1 MTKMYFVHR
10 GNARSLLF
18 FENFATMLPFVTLR
32 RAGAARA
39 SRLLAGVAL
48 AAGAIAAAPHAALAQ
63 GASPVLDKIRSTGT
77 IVLGYR
83 ESALPFSFADDK
95 GQPAGYAVDLCLR
108 AAEAARVKL
117 GLNAIKVRW
126 MPLTPQNRIPAVV
139 NGLVDLDCAPNTNSL
154 ERQKQVAF
162 SVSHYISTVRMLVR
176 ADSGIQSFDDLR
188 GKTVVTSAGSTGDRH
203 VRRLKGQYGFHDVY
217 AKDHGES
224 FLLLESGRAQA
235 FVMDDVLLA
244 GLRARAKDPSQ
255 YVIVGPALST
265 EQNALMM
272 SRADPEWKQL
282 VDQTLASAF
291 AGPQV
296 VALQKQWF
304 QQPIGARGI
313 NLALA
318 PSAQVREAWKHPSD
332 VATE

>member
-1 MTKMYFVHR
+1 MSF
-10 GNARSLLF
+10 ARSFAPRQLFRPLVALLLSL
-18 FENFATMLPFVTLR
+18 ATLAPL
-32 RAGAARA
+32 GARA
-39 SRLLAGVAL
+39 E
-48 AAGAIAAAPHAALAQ
+48 
-63 GASPVLDKIRSTGT
+63 SPVLDKIRDSGT

-95 GQPAGYAVDLCLR
+95 GKPAGYAVDLCLR
-108 AAEAARVKL
+108 VAEATRQKL
-117 GLNAIKVRW
+117 GLKDLKVRW
-126 MPLTPQNRIPAVV
+126 MPLTPQNRFPAMV

-162 SVSHYISTVRMLVR
+162 SVSHYVSTVRMLVR
-176 ADSGIQSFDDLR
+176 ADSGIKSFEDLR

-203 VRRLKGQYGFHDVY
+203 VRFMKQQYGYRDIY

-244 GLRARAKDPSQ
+244 GLRARAKDPAQ
-255 YVIVGPALST
+255 WVIVGPALST

-272 SRADPEWKQL
+272 SKADPEWKQF
-282 VDQTLASAF
+282 VDQTLATTF
-291 AGPQV
+291 AGPGI
-296 VALQKQWF
+296 ASLQKRWF
-304 QQPIGARGI
+304 QQPIGSRNI

-318 PSAQVREAWKHPSD
+318 PSNQVREAWKHPSD
-332 VATE
+332 TTTE

>member
-1 MTKMYFVHR
+1 MTPCPFPMPSFR
-10 GNARSLLF
+10 LTASNLFRPLTALLLAV
-18 FENFATMLPFVTLR
+18 ATLSPL
-32 RAGAARA
+32 GARA
-39 SRLLAGVAL
+39 
-48 AAGAIAAAPHAALAQ
+48 Q
-63 GASPVLDKIRSTGT
+63 SPVLDKIRDSGT

-108 AAEAARVKL
+108 VAEAARQKL
-117 GLNAIKVRW
+117 GLKDIKVRW
-126 MPLTPQNRIPAVV
+126 LPLTPQNRFPAVV

-162 SVSHYISTVRMLVR
+162 SVSHYVSTVRMLVR
-176 ADSGIQSFDDLR
+176 ADSGIQSFEDLR

-203 VRRLKGQYGFHDVY
+203 VRRLKQQYGYRDVY

-255 YVIVGPALST
+255 FVIVGPALST

-272 SRADPEWKQL
+272 SKADPEWKQF
-282 VDQTLASAF
+282 VDQTLASTF
-291 AGPQV
+291 AGTGITT
-296 VALQKQWF
+296 LQKHWF
-304 QQPIGARGI
+304 QQPIGSRKI
-313 NLALA
+313 NLALL
-318 PSAQVREAWKHPSD
+318 PSNQVRDAWKHPSD

>member
-1 MTKMYFVHR
+1 MPSIL
-10 GNARSLLF
+10 A
-18 FENFATMLPFVTLR
+18 LPGRL
-32 RAGAARA
+32 
-39 SRLLAGVAL
+39 SRAL
-48 AAGAIAAAPHAALAQ
+48 ATLVMSVAAFSPAHAQ
-63 GASPVLDKIRSTGT
+63 SPVLDKIRDSGT

-108 AAEAARVKL
+108 AVEAARQKL
-117 GLNAIKVRW
+117 GLKDLKVRW

-162 SVSHYISTVRMLVR
+162 SVSHYVSTVRMLVR
-176 ADSGIQSFDDLR
+176 ADSGIHSFEDLR

-203 VRRLKGQYGFHDVY
+203 VRRLKAQYGYRDVY

-255 YVIVGPALST
+255 YVIVGPALSV

-272 SRADPEWKQL
+272 SRADPEWKRL
-282 VDQTLASAF
+282 VDQTLAATF
-291 AGPQV
+291 TGPDI
-296 VALQKQWF
+296 ATLQKRWF
-304 QQPIGARGI
+304 QQPIGSRSI

-318 PSAQVREAWKHPSD
+318 PSTQVREAWKHPSD
-332 VATE
+332 TVTE

>member
-1 MTKMYFVHR
+1 LSGTSIRV
-10 GNARSLLF
+10 A
-18 FENFATMLPFVTLR
+18 FAVFQGFAPMLSIFKPA
-32 RAGAARA
+32 AGGAPRA
-39 SRLLAGVAL
+39 SRALVAFAL
-48 AAGAIAAAPHAALAQ
+48 AASGLFAAFTAHAALAET
-63 GASPVLDKIRSTGT
+63 PVLDKIHGTGT

-83 ESALPFSFADDK
+83 ESALPFSFANDK
-95 GQPAGYAVDLCLR
+95 GEPAGYAVDLCLR

-117 GLNAIKVRW
+117 GLKAIKIRW
-126 MPLTPQNRIPAVV
+126 VPLTPQNRIPAVV

-176 ADSGIQSFDDLR
+176 ADSGIHSFEDLR
-188 GKTVVTSAGSTGDRH
+188 GKNVVTSAGSTGDRH
-203 VRRLKGQYGFHDVY
+203 VRRLKNQYGFHDIY

-255 YVIVGPALST
+255 FVIVGPALST

-272 SRADPEWKQL
+272 SRADAGWKQL
-282 VDQTLASAF
+282 VDQTLATVF
-291 AGPQV
+291 AGPDV
-296 VALQKQWF
+296 VALQKKWF
-304 QQPIGARGI
+304 QEPIGARNI
-313 NLALA
+313 NLALT
-318 PSAQVREAWKHPSD
+318 PSTQVLDAWKRPSD
-332 VATE
+332 VAIE

>member
-1 MTKMYFVHR
+1 MPSFY
-10 GNARSLLF
+10 RSLRRSLRSFRPALF
-18 FENFATMLPFVTLR
+18 AATLLG
-32 RAGAARA
+32 GAIAPA
-39 SRLLAGVAL
+39 W
-48 AAGAIAAAPHAALAQ
+48 AAGADALH
-63 GASPVLDKIRSTGT
+63 GPVLDKIRSSGT

-108 AAEAARVKL
+108 AAEGARQAL
-117 GLNAIKVRW
+117 GLKDLNVRW
-126 MPLTPQNRIPAVV
+126 MPLTPQNRIPAIV
-139 NGLVDLDCAPNTNSL
+139 NGLVDLDCAPNTNTL

-162 SVSHYISTVRMLVR
+162 SVSHYVSTVRMLVR
-176 ADSGIQSFDDLR
+176 ADSGIDSLDDLR

-203 VRRLKGQYGFHDVY
+203 VRRLKGQYGYRDVY

-244 GLRARAKDPSQ
+244 GLRARSKDPSQ
-255 YVIVGPALST
+255 YVIVGPALSI

-272 SRADPEWKQL
+272 SKADPAWKRL
-282 VDQTLASAF
+282 VDETLSGVYR
-291 AGPQV
+291 GPQIET
-296 VALQKQWF
+296 LQQRWF
-304 QQPIGARGI
+304 QKPIGGRGI

-318 PSAQVREAWKHPSD
+318 PSTEVREAWKHPSD
-332 VATE
+332 AVTE

>member
-1 MTKMYFVHR
+1 M
-10 GNARSLLF
+10 LLF
-18 FENFATMLPFVTLR
+18 SSLAGTGASRAPRLLARLAFVAAAALTFAAPQ
-32 RAGAARA
+32 AARA
-39 SRLLAGVAL
+39 D
-48 AAGAIAAAPHAALAQ
+48 
-63 GASPVLDKIRSTGT
+63 SPVLDKIRNTGT

-83 ESALPFSFADDK
+83 ESALPFSFANDK
-95 GQPAGYAVDLCLR
+95 GEPAGYAVDLCLR
-108 AAEAARVKL
+108 AAEAARAKL
-117 GLNAIKVRW
+117 GLKTIKVRW

-176 ADSGIQSFDDLR
+176 ADSGIRTFEDLR
-188 GKTVVTSAGSTGDRH
+188 GKNVVTSAGSTGDRH
-203 VRRLKGQYGFHDVY
+203 VRRLKAQYGFHDIY

-255 YVIVGPALST
+255 FVIVGPALSV

-272 SRADPEWKQL
+272 SKADPEWKQL
-282 VDQTLASAF
+282 VDQTLASVF

-296 VALQKQWF
+296 AALQKHWF
-304 QQPIGARGI
+304 QQPIGARSI

-318 PSAQVREAWKHPSD
+318 PSAEVREAWKHPSD
-332 VATE
+332 VAAE

>member
-1 MTKMYFVHR
+1 
-10 GNARSLLF
+10 
-18 FENFATMLPFVTLR
+18 MLPSATFR
-32 RAGAARA
+32 RAFRHTARRTF
-39 SRLLAGVAL
+39 RLLTGLAL
-48 AAGAIAAAPHAALAQ
+48 AASAIAAMPHAARAQ

-117 GLNAIKVRW
+117 GLNAIKIQW

-203 VRRLKGQYGFHDVY
+203 VRRLKSQYGFHDIY

-282 VDQTLASAF
+282 VDQTLASVF

-304 QQPIGARGI
+304 QQPIGSRNI